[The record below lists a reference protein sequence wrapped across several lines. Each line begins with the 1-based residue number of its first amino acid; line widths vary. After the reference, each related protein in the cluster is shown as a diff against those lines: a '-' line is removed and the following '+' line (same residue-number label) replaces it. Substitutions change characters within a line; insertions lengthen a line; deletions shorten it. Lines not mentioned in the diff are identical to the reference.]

1 MFIVRRGLPEE
12 LYADLTD
19 SRITGIGHDSK
30 VRVADVPVRI
40 RELRMVKYVEE
51 FCTQVESDGF
61 CYEGPLRQTE
71 IGIVESGTMEEA
83 PVRSAKGSEGAV
95 WGECARKEVAP
106 STIAGWRVRAVRI
119 RGPRSHNL

>member
-51 FCTQVESDGF
+51 FGTQVESDGF
-61 CYEGPLRQTE
+61 CYEGPLRQAE
-71 IGIVESGTMEEA
+71 VGVIESWAVEEPAIGS
-83 PVRSAKGSEGAV
+83 SERT
-95 WGECARKEVAP
+95 ECAVLHKCSKGRYA
-106 STIAGWRVRAVRI
+106 RI
-119 RGPRSHNL
+119 WELGRR